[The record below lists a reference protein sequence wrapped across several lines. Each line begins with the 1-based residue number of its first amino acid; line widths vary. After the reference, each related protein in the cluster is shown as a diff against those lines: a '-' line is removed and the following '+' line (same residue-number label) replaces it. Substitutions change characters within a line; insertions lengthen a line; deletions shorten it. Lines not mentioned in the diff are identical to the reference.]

1 MVVRSAIARLSRCFP
16 KFQSY
21 CWIHSSGLRIISLP
35 LVVFTS
41 DLFWCLRV
49 ICSKMKVPGYGT
61 DRPRSRRGH
70 QISRFRSLVIGS
82 CSDKIDSPVF
92 LCFCLK
98 FSTFLLSK
106 LEVVIFIVEIVRYWQ
121 LLYTSLVTRGLIM
134 LLQTTN
140 CSWGLTASRYPSTHI
155 WDLLL
160 F

>member
-1 MVVRSAIARLSRCFP
+1 MFSKVSILLLNSFLWFTDNFFATGG
-16 KFQSY
+16 Q
-21 CWIHSSGLRIISLP
+21 
-35 LVVFTS
+35 FTS

-61 DRPRSRRGH
+61 DRPRSRKGH
-70 QISRFRSLVIGS
+70 QISRFGSLVMGS

-121 LLYTSLVTRGLIM
+121 LLCTSLVTRDLKIEVWSCYCKR
-134 LLQTTN
+134 QTAV
-140 CSWGLTASRYPSTHI
+140 GA
-155 WDLLL
+155 
-160 F
+160 